1 MMNDCT
7 SCFYGFDHQ
16 TTVHC
21 YSERLLY
28 PMIKLRI
35 YKGPLRKLPKRS
47 QQGWRLQRLVQESM
61 EHMPRY
67 CYTPSQGHRLARGV
81 HGVEHRTTAPP
92 RLSQI
97 RRFQQR
103 NAGRRFRYC
112 SCGCGGGKAENHAI
126 CSIELWKRG
135 TKQTPEGN

>member
-1 MMNDCT
+1 MMNDCS
-7 SCFYGFDHQ
+7 SCFFGFEHQ

-21 YSERLLY
+21 YSERPLY

-47 QQGWRLQRLVQESM
+47 QLGWRLQRLVQESM

-67 CYTPSQGHRLARGV
+67 CYTPSQGHRQARGV
-81 HGVEHRTTAPP
+81 HGVAHRTTAPP

-97 RRFQQR
+97 RRIQQR
-103 NAGRRFRYC
+103 NAGGRYRYC
-112 SCGCGGGKAENHAI
+112 RYLGVRREG
-126 CSIELWKRG
+126 IEPRDIFNLKKRG